1 MSMTDIF
8 SKIAAR
14 DAAPRAPVMKTVRLW
29 QVSLGNGRIT
39 KRLYPKARARK
50 LAARYNR
57 LTGGDRAYLRGGAVE
72 GPSPGRLRAARGQGE
87 GATLPLPC

>member
-1 MSMTDIF
+1 MGDQGGAATLTMSMTDIF
-8 SKIAAR
+8 SKLAAR
-14 DAAPRAPVMKTVRLW
+14 DAAPRPPVMKTVRLW

-57 LTGGDRAYLRGGAVE
+57 LMGGDRAYVA
-72 GPSPGRLRAARGQGE
+72 GPLKVRLQAA
-87 GATLPLPC
+87 